1 MKVFNGALAGF
12 TLASMILD
20 WSGVGQIMILCSCCY
35 VFGYAMAR
43 EFWTKDIQQKQVK
56 EKK

>member
-1 MKVFNGALAGF
+1 MKVMNGMLAGF

-20 WSGVGQIMILCSCCY
+20 WSGIGQIMILCVGCD

-43 EFWTKDIQQKQVK
+43 AFWTKDIQQKKVK
-56 EKK
+56 EQK

>member
-12 TLASMILD
+12 TLASMIID
-20 WSGVGQIMILCSCCY
+20 WSGVGQIMILCAGCY

-43 EFWTKDIQQKQVK
+43 EFWMGKDKGHENV
-56 EKK
+56 